1 MRMMVQSDTK
11 KSFITIIS
19 VPDDDN
25 HSDDDD
31 DDAIKTLSST
41 K

>member
-31 DDAIKTLSST
+31 DAIKTLSST